1 MNHVLNNSYT
11 SYSLIQQ
18 IMLYKWC
25 DGVLTSPLGI
35 PDMLG
40 TKLGPPLGRTLGI
53 AVGQSDTDG

>member
-1 MNHVLNNSYT
+1 
-11 SYSLIQQ
+11 
-18 IMLYKWC
+18 MLYKWC